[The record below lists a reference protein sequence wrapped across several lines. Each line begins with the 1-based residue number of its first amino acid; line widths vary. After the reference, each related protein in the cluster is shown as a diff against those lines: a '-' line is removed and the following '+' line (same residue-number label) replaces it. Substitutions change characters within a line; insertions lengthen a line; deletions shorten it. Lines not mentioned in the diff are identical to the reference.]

1 MRVNS
6 AKRKEQIM
14 SLTRSETILK
24 MIVEYFI
31 KTAEP
36 VGSHT
41 LIEEYQL
48 PYSSATIRNEMSAL
62 EKMGY
67 IEKPHTS
74 AGRVPSSKGYEY
86 YCQHLRD
93 KELNESI
100 RYSLQSVLDSKIQSV
115 EEVIKRSCEIIS
127 HMTNLVSIVMGP
139 DENAEHLASVQ
150 LVPINEN
157 TITAIFVTDR
167 GYVQNKTFILDESI
181 KPDEIVKCGQLL
193 NDRLKGTP
201 VSELVDKM
209 ESLKPVLSDYIVS
222 HDVVYQAILES
233 LLRFAGDRLSL
244 YGRNELFNHPEFKND
259 TDALM
264 RVMKLLDNASLLKK
278 VDYQLESD
286 SDTAINI
293 GDVEGNP
300 DVAIVTTKVR
310 IGPDSENTIT
320 LVGPKR
326 MDYDKAL
333 SALEYLSQ
341 ELEKYFNDKG
351 GQSDGGKN

>member
-1 MRVNS
+1 MDS
-6 AKRKEQIM
+6 AKKEVNM
-14 SLTRSETILK
+14 SLTRSEMILK

-36 VGSHT
+36 VGSQT
-41 LIEEYQL
+41 LIEEYDL

-86 YCQHLRD
+86 YCMHLRD
-93 KELNESI
+93 KELNENI

-127 HMTNLVSIVMGP
+127 HMTNLVSVVMGP
-139 DENAEHLASVQ
+139 EESAEHLASIQ
-150 LVPINEN
+150 LIPINEN
-157 TITAIFVTDR
+157 TITAVFVTDK
-167 GYVQNKTFILDESI
+167 GYVENKTFILEQNI
-181 KPDEIVKCGQLL
+181 KPDEVVKCVELL
-193 NDRLKGTP
+193 NQRLKGTP
-201 VSELVDKM
+201 INDLVPKM
-209 ESLKPVLSDYIVS
+209 EALKPVLSDYIVS

-244 YGRNELFNHPEFKND
+244 YGREELFNHPEFKND

-264 RVMKLLDNASLLKK
+264 RVMKLLDDASLLRKADRQIEDDGETS
-278 VDYQLESD
+278 VS
-286 SDTAINI
+286 I
-293 GDVEGNP
+293 GEVEGNP
-300 DVAIVTTKVR
+300 DVALVTAKIK
-310 IGPDSENTIT
+310 IGPDSENTIA

-333 SALEYLSQ
+333 SALEYLSK

-351 GQSDGGKN
+351 GHSDGGEN

>member
-1 MRVNS
+1 
-6 AKRKEQIM
+6 M

-36 VGSHT
+36 VGSQT
-41 LIEEYQL
+41 LIEEYNL

-86 YCQHLRD
+86 YCKHLRD
-93 KELNESI
+93 KELNENI
-100 RYSLQSVLDSKIQSV
+100 RHSLQSVLDSKVQSV
-115 EEVIKRSCEIIS
+115 EEVLKRSCEIIS
-127 HMTNLVSIVMGP
+127 HMTNLVTVVMGP
-139 DENAEHLASVQ
+139 EENAEHLASVQ

-157 TITAIFVTDR
+157 TITAIFVTDK
-167 GYVQNKTFILDESI
+167 GYVENKTFILEENIKTDEVI
-181 KPDEIVKCGQLL
+181 QCVNLL
-193 NDRLKGTP
+193 NERLKGTP
-201 VSELVDKM
+201 ITGLVEKM
-209 ESLKPVLSDYIVS
+209 ESLRPVLSDYIVS

-233 LLRFAGDRLSL
+233 LVRFAGDRLSL
-244 YGRNELFNHPEFKND
+244 YGKEELFNHPEFKND
-259 TDALM
+259 TEALV
-264 RVMKLLDNASLLKK
+264 RVIKLLDDASLLRK
-278 VDYQLESD
+278 VDYQLEDD
-286 SDTAINI
+286 SDMAVSI
-293 GDVEGNP
+293 GDIEGNP
-300 DVAIVTTKVR
+300 DVAIVTTKIK
-310 IGPDSENTIT
+310 IGRDAENTIT

-341 ELEKYFNDKG
+341 ELDKYFNDKG
-351 GQSDGGKN
+351 GRSDG

>member
-1 MRVNS
+1 
-6 AKRKEQIM
+6 M
-14 SLTRSETILK
+14 SLTRSEMILK
-24 MIVEYFI
+24 LIVDHFV

-36 VGSHT
+36 VGSQT
-41 LIEEYQL
+41 LIEEYGL

-67 IEKPHTS
+67 LEKPHTS

-86 YCQHLRD
+86 YCKHLRD
-93 KELNESI
+93 KALSDNI
-100 RYSLQSVLDSKIQSV
+100 RYSLQSVLESKVQSV

-127 HMTNLVSIVMGP
+127 HMTNLVSVVMGP
-139 DENAEHLASVQ
+139 EEKAEHLASIQ

-157 TITAIFVTDR
+157 TITAVFVTDK
-167 GYVQNKTFILDESI
+167 GYVENKTFILEENIKSDEV
-181 KPDEIVKCGQLL
+181 VKCVDLL
-193 NDRLKGTP
+193 NARLKGTP
-201 VSELVDKM
+201 IDGLVEKM

-244 YGRNELFNHPEFKND
+244 YGKEELFNHPEFKND

-264 RVMKLLDNASLLKK
+264 RVMKLLDDASLLRKA
-278 VDYQLESD
+278 DYQIEDD
-286 SDTAINI
+286 SETAVAI
-293 GDVEGNP
+293 GDIEGNP
-300 DVAIVTTKVR
+300 DVSLVTAKIR
-310 IGPDSENTIT
+310 IGPDSENIIT

-333 SALEYLSQ
+333 SALEFLSE
-341 ELEKYFNDKG
+341 ELDKYFNDKG
-351 GQSDGGKN
+351 GHTDGGKN

>member
-1 MRVNS
+1 
-6 AKRKEQIM
+6 M

-36 VGSHT
+36 VGSKT
-41 LIEEYQL
+41 LIEEFNL
-48 PYSSATIRNEMSAL
+48 PYSSATIRNEMAAL

-86 YCQHLRD
+86 YCKHLRD
-93 KELNESI
+93 KAVNENL
-100 RYSLQSVLDSKIQSV
+100 RYSLQSVLDSKVQSV

-127 HMTNLVSIVMGP
+127 HMTNLVSVVMGP
-139 DENAEHLASVQ
+139 EESAEHLASVQ

-157 TITAIFVTDR
+157 TITAIFITDR
-167 GYVQNKTFILDESI
+167 GYVENKTFILDESI
-181 KPDEIVKCGQLL
+181 SQTEVVNCVKLL

-201 VSELVDKM
+201 INELVGKM
-209 ESLKPVLSDYIVS
+209 ESIKPVLSDYIVS

-244 YGRNELFNHPEFKND
+244 YGKEELFNHPEFKND

-264 RVMKLLDNASLLKK
+264 RVMKLLDDASILRKA
-278 VDYQLESD
+278 DYQIEDNSE
-286 SDTAINI
+286 TAVSI

-300 DVAIVTTKVR
+300 DISLVTAKIK
-310 IGPDSENTIT
+310 IGNNSSNTIT

-333 SALEYLSQ
+333 SALEYLVE
-341 ELEKYFNDKG
+341 ELDKYFNDKG
-351 GQSDGGKN
+351 GHDDGF

>member
-1 MRVNS
+1 MKKWS
-6 AKRKEQIM
+6 AKKEVKM
-14 SLTRSETILK
+14 SLTRSEMILK

-31 KTAEP
+31 RTAEP
-36 VGSHT
+36 VGSQT
-41 LIEEYQL
+41 LIDEYDL

-86 YCQHLRD
+86 YCKHLREKQVSD
-93 KELNESI
+93 DL

-127 HMTNLVSIVMGP
+127 HMTNLVSVVMGP
-139 DENAEHLASVQ
+139 KEKAEHLASIQ
-150 LVPINEN
+150 LIPINEN
-157 TITAIFVTDR
+157 TITAIFVTDK
-167 GYVQNKTFILDESI
+167 GYVENKTFILDENI
-181 KPDEIVKCGQLL
+181 KSEEIVKCVELL
-193 NDRLKGTP
+193 NARLKGTP
-201 VSELVDKM
+201 INDLVEKM
-209 ESLKPVLSDYIVS
+209 EGLKPVLSDYIIS

-244 YGRNELFNHPEFKND
+244 YGKEELFNHPEFKND
-259 TDALM
+259 TEALM
-264 RVMKLLDNASLLKK
+264 KVMHLLDNASLLRKA
-278 VDYQLESD
+278 DYQISD
-286 SDTAINI
+286 GEETAVNI
-293 GDVEGNP
+293 GEVEGNP
-300 DVAIVTTKVR
+300 DVSLVTAKIK

-333 SALEYLSQ
+333 SALEYLSE
-341 ELEKYFNDKG
+341 ELDKYFNDKG
-351 GQSDGGKN
+351 GNADGGK

>member
-1 MRVNS
+1 
-6 AKRKEQIM
+6 M

-36 VGSHT
+36 VGSKT
-41 LIEEYQL
+41 LIEEFNL
-48 PYSSATIRNEMSAL
+48 PYSSATIRNEMAAL

-86 YCQHLRD
+86 YCKHLRD
-93 KELNESI
+93 NAIDESL
-100 RYSLQSVLDSKIQSV
+100 RYSLQSVLDSKVQSV

-127 HMTNLVSIVMGP
+127 HMTNLVSVVMGP
-139 DENAEHLASVQ
+139 EESAEHLASVQ

-157 TITAIFVTDR
+157 TITAVFVTDR
-167 GYVQNKTFILDESI
+167 GYVENKTFILDESI
-181 KPDEIVKCGQLL
+181 SQTEVVNCVKLL
-193 NDRLKGTP
+193 NDRLRGTP
-201 VSELVDKM
+201 INELVGKM
-209 ESLKPVLSDYIVS
+209 ESIKPVLSDYIVS

-244 YGRNELFNHPEFKND
+244 YGKEELFNHPEFKND

-264 RVMKLLDNASLLKK
+264 RVMKLLDDASILRKA
-278 VDYQLESD
+278 DYQIED
-286 SDTAINI
+286 NSDTAVSI
-293 GDVEGNP
+293 GEVEGNP
-300 DVAIVTTKVR
+300 DVSLVTAKIK
-310 IGPDSENTIT
+310 IGNNSSNTIT

-333 SALEYLSQ
+333 SALEYLVE
-341 ELEKYFNDKG
+341 ELDKYFNDKG
-351 GQSDGGKN
+351 GHDNGF

>member
-1 MRVNS
+1 
-6 AKRKEQIM
+6 M

-24 MIVEYFI
+24 MIVELFI

-41 LIEEYQL
+41 LIEEYDL

-86 YCQHLRD
+86 YCKHLRD
-93 KELNESI
+93 KEVNENL
-100 RYSLQSVLDSKIQSV
+100 RYSLQSVLDSKVQSV

-127 HMTNLVSIVMGP
+127 HMTNLVSVVMGP
-139 DENAEHLASVQ
+139 EESAEHLASIQ
-150 LVPINEN
+150 LIPINEN
-157 TITAIFVTDR
+157 TITAVFVTDK
-167 GYVQNKTFILDESI
+167 GYVENKTFILE
-181 KPDEIVKCGQLL
+181 ENVKQEEVVNCVKLL

-201 VSELVDKM
+201 INGLVEKM
-209 ESLKPVLSDYIVS
+209 ESIKPVLSDYIVS

-244 YGRNELFNHPEFKND
+244 YGKEELFNHPEFKND
-259 TDALM
+259 TEALM
-264 RVMKLLDNASLLKK
+264 RVIKLLDDASVLRNAE
-278 VDYQLESD
+278 YQIENNGE
-286 SDTAINI
+286 TAIAI
-293 GDVEGNP
+293 GDVDGNP
-300 DVAIVTTKVR
+300 DVSLITAKIKV
-310 IGPDSENTIT
+310 GNNSENTIT

-333 SALEYLSQ
+333 SALEYLVS
-341 ELEKYFNDKG
+341 ELNDYFGNKG
-351 GQSDGGKN
+351 GNR

>member
-1 MRVNS
+1 
-6 AKRKEQIM
+6 M

-36 VGSHT
+36 VGSQT
-41 LIEEYQL
+41 LIEEYNL

-86 YCQHLRD
+86 YCKHLRD
-93 KELNESI
+93 KELNENI
-100 RYSLQSVLDSKIQSV
+100 RHSLQSVLDSKVQSV
-115 EEVIKRSCEIIS
+115 EEVLKRSCEIIS
-127 HMTNLVSIVMGP
+127 HMTNLVTVVMGP
-139 DENAEHLASVQ
+139 EEKAEHLASVQ

-157 TITAIFVTDR
+157 TITAVFVTDK
-167 GYVQNKTFILDESI
+167 GYVENKTFILEENI
-181 KPDEIVKCGQLL
+181 KTDEIIKCVNLL
-193 NDRLKGTP
+193 NERLKGTP
-201 VSELVDKM
+201 ITGLVEKM
-209 ESLKPVLSDYIVS
+209 ESLRPVLSDYIVS

-233 LLRFAGDRLSL
+233 LVRFAGDRLSL
-244 YGRNELFNHPEFKND
+244 YGKEELFNHPEFKND
-259 TDALM
+259 TEALM
-264 RVMKLLDNASLLKK
+264 RVMKLLDDASLLRKA
-278 VDYQLESD
+278 DYQIED
-286 SDTAINI
+286 DYETAVSI
-293 GDVEGNP
+293 GDIEGNP

-310 IGPDSENTIT
+310 IGRDGENTIT

-341 ELEKYFNDKG
+341 ELDRYFNDKG
-351 GQSDGGKN
+351 GHSGNGE

>member
-1 MRVNS
+1 
-6 AKRKEQIM
+6 M

-36 VGSHT
+36 VGSQT
-41 LIEEYQL
+41 LIEEYNL

-86 YCQHLRD
+86 YCKHLRD
-93 KELNESI
+93 KELNENI
-100 RYSLQSVLDSKIQSV
+100 RHSLQSVLDSKVQSV
-115 EEVIKRSCEIIS
+115 EEVLKRSCEIIS
-127 HMTNLVSIVMGP
+127 HMTKLVTVVMGP
-139 DENAEHLASVQ
+139 EENAEHLASVQ

-157 TITAIFVTDR
+157 TITAIFVTDK
-167 GYVQNKTFILDESI
+167 GYVENKTFILEENIKTDEVI
-181 KPDEIVKCGQLL
+181 QCVNLL
-193 NDRLKGTP
+193 NERLKGTP
-201 VSELVDKM
+201 ITGLVEKM
-209 ESLKPVLSDYIVS
+209 ESLRPVLSDYIVS

-233 LLRFAGDRLSL
+233 LVRFAGDRLSL
-244 YGRNELFNHPEFKND
+244 YGKEELFNHPEFKND
-259 TDALM
+259 TEALV
-264 RVMKLLDNASLLKK
+264 RVMKLLDDASLLRK
-278 VDYQLESD
+278 VDYQLEDD
-286 SDTAINI
+286 SDTAVSI
-293 GDVEGNP
+293 GDIEGNP
-300 DVAIVTTKVR
+300 DVAIVTTKIK
-310 IGPDSENTIT
+310 IGRDAENTIT

-341 ELEKYFNDKG
+341 ELDKYFNDKG
-351 GQSDGGKN
+351 GRSDG

>member
-1 MRVNS
+1 
-6 AKRKEQIM
+6 M

-24 MIVEYFI
+24 MIVELFI

-41 LIEEYQL
+41 LIEEYDL

-86 YCQHLRD
+86 YCKHLRD
-93 KELNESI
+93 KEVNENL
-100 RYSLQSVLDSKIQSV
+100 RYSLQSVLDSKVQSV

-127 HMTNLVSIVMGP
+127 HMTNLVSVVMGP
-139 DENAEHLASVQ
+139 EESAEHLASIQ
-150 LVPINEN
+150 LIPINEN
-157 TITAIFVTDR
+157 TITAVFVTDK
-167 GYVQNKTFILDESI
+167 GYVENKTFILE
-181 KPDEIVKCGQLL
+181 ENVKQEEVVNCVKLL

-201 VSELVDKM
+201 INGLVEKM
-209 ESLKPVLSDYIVS
+209 ESIKPVLSDYIVS

-244 YGRNELFNHPEFKND
+244 YGKEELFNHPEFKND
-259 TDALM
+259 TEALM
-264 RVMKLLDNASLLKK
+264 RVIKLLDDASVLRNAE
-278 VDYQLESD
+278 YQIENNGE
-286 SDTAINI
+286 TAIAI

-300 DVAIVTTKVR
+300 DVSLITAKIKV
-310 IGPDSENTIT
+310 GNNSENTIT

-333 SALEYLSQ
+333 SALEYLVS
-341 ELEKYFNDKG
+341 ELNDYFGNKG
-351 GQSDGGKN
+351 GNR

>member
-1 MRVNS
+1 MKKRS
-6 AKRKEQIM
+6 AKKEVKM
-14 SLTRSETILK
+14 SLTRSEMILK

-36 VGSHT
+36 VGSQT
-41 LIEEYQL
+41 LIDEYDL

-86 YCQHLRD
+86 YCKHLREKQVSD
-93 KELNESI
+93 DL

-127 HMTNLVSIVMGP
+127 HMTNLVSVVMGP
-139 DENAEHLASVQ
+139 EEKAEHLASIQ
-150 LVPINEN
+150 LIPINGN
-157 TITAIFVTDR
+157 TITAIFVTDK
-167 GYVQNKTFILDESI
+167 GYVENKTFILEENI
-181 KPDEIVKCGQLL
+181 KSEEL
-193 NDRLKGTP
+193 NARLKGTP
-201 VSELVDKM
+201 INNLVEKM
-209 ESLKPVLSDYIVS
+209 EGLKPVLSDYIVS

-244 YGRNELFNHPEFKND
+244 YGKEELFNHPEFKND
-259 TDALM
+259 TEALM
-264 RVMKLLDNASLLKK
+264 KVMHLLDDASLLRKA
-278 VDYQLESD
+278 DYQISD
-286 SDTAINI
+286 GEETAVNI
-293 GDVEGNP
+293 GEVEGNP
-300 DVAIVTTKVR
+300 DVSLVTAKIK
-310 IGPDSENTIT
+310 IGPNSENTIT

-333 SALEYLSQ
+333 SALEYLSE
-341 ELEKYFNDKG
+341 ELDKYFNDKG
-351 GQSDGGKN
+351 GNADGGK

>member
-1 MRVNS
+1 
-6 AKRKEQIM
+6 M

-36 VGSHT
+36 VGSQT
-41 LIEEYQL
+41 LIEEYNL

-86 YCQHLRD
+86 YCKHLRD
-93 KELNESI
+93 KELNENI
-100 RYSLQSVLDSKIQSV
+100 RHSLQSVLDSKVQSV

-127 HMTNLVSIVMGP
+127 HMTNLVSVVMGP
-139 DENAEHLASVQ
+139 EESAEHLASIQ
-150 LVPINEN
+150 LIPINEN
-157 TITAIFVTDR
+157 TITAVFVTDR
-167 GYVQNKTFILDESI
+167 GYVENKTFILEESI
-181 KPDEIVKCGQLL
+181 KSEEVVKCVELL
-193 NDRLKGTP
+193 NERLKGTP
-201 VSELVDKM
+201 INNLVSKM
-209 ESLKPVLSDYIVS
+209 ESLRPLLSDYIVS

-244 YGRNELFNHPEFKND
+244 YGRDELFAHPEFKND

-264 RVMKLLDNASLLKK
+264 RVMKLLDDASILRKA
-278 VDYQLESD
+278 DYQFEED
-286 SDTAINI
+286 GETAVNI
-293 GDVEGNP
+293 GEVEGNP
-300 DVAIVTTKVR
+300 DVSLVTAKIK
-310 IGPDSENTIT
+310 IGPDSENMIT

-333 SALEYLSQ
+333 SALEYLVE
-341 ELEKYFNDKG
+341 ELDKYFNDKG
-351 GQSDGGKN
+351 GSSNGGKN